1 MPNIVASTRFGRPG
15 RHLVL
20 NGHIDVFPSG
30 DRAQWTRDPLS
41 GDVVDGRLHGR
52 GTVDMKCGTTA
63 SIFTD
68 WYLSQVTDQLRG
80 TLTLTLVSDEETGG
94 RWGSGYLIENYRNEV
109 LGDCVLNGEPRAL
122 TPCAS
127 AKRRST
133 G

>member
-1 MPNIVASTRFGRPG
+1 MQSMCHLANDLESARSPSEKSSCDVIKAVRAPASPAQPPDCSPRTHGAQPVA
-15 RHLVL
+15 V
-20 NGHIDVFPSG
+20 
-30 DRAQWTRDPLS
+30 
-41 GDVVDGRLHGR
+41 
-52 GTVDMKCGTTA
+52 
-63 SIFTD
+63 
-68 WYLSQVTDQLRG
+68 
-80 TLTLTLVSDEETGG
+80 TLVSDEETGG